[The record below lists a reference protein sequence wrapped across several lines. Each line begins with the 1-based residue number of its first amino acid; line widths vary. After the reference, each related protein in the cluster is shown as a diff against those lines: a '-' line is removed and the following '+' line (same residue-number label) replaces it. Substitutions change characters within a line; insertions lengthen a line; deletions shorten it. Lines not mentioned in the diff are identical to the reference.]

1 MGKHK
6 VSPDDSCQ
14 FCPFC
19 LQRLIDTN
27 LTLVQH
33 SSFEFN
39 VKTSTADTVSSVGL
53 KTHMIIDSTRLP
65 AV

>member
-6 VSPDDSCQ
+6 LSPDDSCQ

-19 LQRLIDTN
+19 LQRLTDTN

-39 VKTSTADTVSSVGL
+39 VKTSTADTVSSFINENNTMA
-53 KTHMIIDSTRLP
+53 KCRTEN
-65 AV
+65 A